1 MKILVD
7 ENIPLMTVE
16 ALEQLGHEVLDLRG
30 TGHQGKNDDTV
41 WSLVRKGRRMLIT
54 TDKGF
59 INRRQE
65 NHWGILIIRLRQPN
79 RLQIHQHVMRMIRR
93 FPERD
98 WPNLTVVARDTVQSV
113 WKKRLPGKQ

>member
-16 ALEQLGHEVLDLRG
+16 TLVQLGHDVLDLRG
-30 TGHQGKNDDTV
+30 TDHQGKNDDAV

-59 INRRQE
+59 INHRQE
-65 NHWGILIIRLRQPN
+65 NNWGILIIRLRQPN
-79 RLQIHQHVMRMIRR
+79 RLRIHQHVMQMVRR
-93 FPERD
+93 FSDRD
-98 WPNLTVVARDTVQSV
+98 WPNMVVVARDTVQSI
-113 WKKRLPGKQ
+113 WKKRRSDK